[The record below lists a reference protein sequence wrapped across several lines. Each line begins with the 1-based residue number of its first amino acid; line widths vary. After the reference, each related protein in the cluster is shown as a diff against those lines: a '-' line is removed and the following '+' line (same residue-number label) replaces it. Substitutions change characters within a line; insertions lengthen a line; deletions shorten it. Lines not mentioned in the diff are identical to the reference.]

1 MKERSGVPR
10 AGCRFWGV
18 VGFDSRLI
26 FRGSL
31 SLISRPRA
39 ARLRAHAPPPRV
51 SLTIPPSSHTLV
63 LMYLCVCE
71 CVWRNLLTGA
81 QVCSS
86 PYPNLAKS
94 AVPTSG
100 GVSGRGRRRRDCS
113 TVVSRLAAELGGVF
127 RVRPFVAVT
136 GTISKRRREGAFVR
150 QRAQGVSAPRAC
162 AGRVRRRLSGG
173 RSGRLSGGG
182 AVVVV

>member
-1 MKERSGVPR
+1 MLAVGSEAR
-10 AGCRFWGV
+10 WGLTRV
-18 VGFDSRLI
+18 SSSEAPSHSF
-26 FRGSL
+26 
-31 SLISRPRA
+31 PA
-39 ARLRAHAPPPRV
+39 HELRACELMPPPPRV

-71 CVWRNLLTGA
+71 CVRRNLLTGA

-86 PYPNLAKS
+86 PYPDLAKS

-100 GVSGRGRRRRDCS
+100 GVPGRGRRRRDCS

-150 QRAQGVSAPRAC
+150 QRAQGVSGPRAC